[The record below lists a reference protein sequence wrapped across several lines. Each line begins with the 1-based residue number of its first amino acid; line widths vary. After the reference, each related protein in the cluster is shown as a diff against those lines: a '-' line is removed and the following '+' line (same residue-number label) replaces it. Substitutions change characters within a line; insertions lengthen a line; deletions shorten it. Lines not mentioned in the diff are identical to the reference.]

1 MEILIDMGRKRG
13 LKSIYGEVLAD
24 NNKMLI
30 LAKESGFTVGTSSY
44 GEARITLQL

>member
-1 MEILIDMGRKRG
+1 MEILINMARKRG

-24 NNKMLI
+24 NNKMLT
-30 LAKESGFTVGTSSY
+30 LAKESGFIIGTSSY

>member
-1 MEILIDMGRKRG
+1 METLIKMGKKMG

-24 NNKMLI
+24 NNKMLT
-30 LAKESGFTVGTSSY
+30 LVKEFGFSIGTSSY